1 METMLLVPVDDSVV
15 FPTMTVTLAI
25 DVGTEE
31 RVVLVPRKGEEF
43 GSTPGELRGNPGG
56 KRGQAKGGQR
66 GTANSRKGP
75 GQRAR
80 RAAECRTSGW

>member
-31 RVVLVPRKGEEF
+31 RVVLVPRKGDEF
-43 GSTPGELRGNPGG
+43 APV
-56 KRGQAKGGQR
+56 
-66 GTANSRKGP
+66 GTVA
-75 GQRAR
+75 
-80 RAAECRTSGW
+80 